1 MWKPSTVTLAVWIA
15 LAIACA
21 GHESP
26 RVDVLIRNARVYTVD
41 ESQPWAEAVAIRG
54 DRIVWVGSD
63 ADADEQRGDRTRV
76 IDAEGRL
83 LLPGF
88 IDSHNHIRFGNWPNS
103 LNLQSAAT
111 LEEIQDQIR
120 EFARANPELPWIGGG
135 GWAYTA
141 LPGDGLPRAEYL
153 TGLTD
158 ERPAYFISYDAHTAW
173 LNREAMEAIG
183 LTRGSELA
191 EHEVVVVD
199 ALTGE
204 PTGVVHGVVSLGS
217 ANKVLNRLWEQLPE
231 DDGADESLEASLAQA
246 LGYGITTIVAPQTSV
261 EGLSTFVRAR
271 DSGIL
276 KSRLAVAL
284 FHPIGTTEAELVEFA
299 TARRQFDDDQMRV
312 SAIKL
317 YIDDVI
323 EAHTAA
329 MLEPYSDM
337 PEETGETFY
346 SAVNFNT
353 LVALLD
359 ASGFQIFVH
368 AIGDRGVRVAL
379 DAFEHARHVNGIRD
393 SRHQLVHIEV
403 VSPEDF
409 PRFHELGVVA
419 CMQPRHAMPG
429 GIDQWVKAV
438 GPERVQRALPWRSLH
453 DAGAVL
459 AFSSDWD
466 VTEMDPMIG
475 IYTAVTRKSLDGN
488 PPGGWIPEQTV
499 SLETAIRAYTLD
511 GAYANFAEQNRGSIT
526 VGKYADL
533 VLLSAN
539 LFEIPHQEIL
549 DTKVALTM
557 VGGSV
562 VYRAP

>member
-15 LAIACA
+15 LGIACA
-21 GHESP
+21 GHESA

-41 ESQPWAEAVAIRG
+41 ESQPWAEAIAIRG

-63 ADADEQRGDRTRV
+63 ADADQQRGDRTRV

-88 IDSHNHIRFGNWPNS
+88 IDSHNHIRSGNWPNS

-111 LEEIQDQIR
+111 LEEIQDLIR

-135 GWAYTA
+135 GWTYTA

-158 ERPAYFISYDAHTAW
+158 GRPAYFISYDAHTAW

-191 EHEVVVVD
+191 KQEVVVVD
-199 ALTGE
+199 SLTRE

-271 DSGIL
+271 DLGIL
-276 KSRLAVAL
+276 KSRLVVAL
-284 FHPIGTTEAELVEFA
+284 FHPIGTSEAALVEFE
-299 TARRQFDDDQMRV
+299 TARRHFDDDQMRV

-329 MLEPYSDM
+329 MLEPYSDL
-337 PEETGETFY
+337 PEEAGDTFY
-346 SAVNFNT
+346 SAVDFNA
-353 LVALLD
+353 LVARLD

-403 VSPEDF
+403 VSPEDM

-429 GIDQWVKAV
+429 GIGQWVKAV
-438 GPERVQRALPWRSLH
+438 GPERVERALPWRSLH

-466 VTEMDPMIG
+466 VTEMDPLVG
-475 IYTAVTRKSLDGN
+475 IYTAVTRQSLDGN

-499 SLETAIRAYTLD
+499 SLEIAIRAYTQN
-511 GAYANFAEQNRGSIT
+511 GAYANFADSNRGSIT

-533 VLLSAN
+533 VLLSAD
-539 LFEIPHQEIL
+539 LFEIPHREIL
-549 DTKVALTM
+549 NTEVVLTM

-562 VYRAP
+562 VYRAR

>member
-15 LAIACA
+15 LGIACA
-21 GHESP
+21 SHESP

-63 ADADEQRGDRTRV
+63 ADADQQRGDRTRV

-88 IDSHNHIRFGNWPNS
+88 IDSHNHIRSGNWPNS

-299 TARRQFDDDQMRV
+299 TARRHFDDDQMRV

-346 SAVNFNT
+346 SAVDFNP
-353 LVALLD
+353 LVARLD

-403 VSPEDF
+403 VSPEDM

-429 GIDQWVKAV
+429 GIGQWVKAV

-475 IYTAVTRKSLDGN
+475 IYTAVTRQSLDGN

-499 SLETAIRAYTLD
+499 SLETAIRAYTLN

-549 DTKVALTM
+549 DTKVVLTM

>member
-1 MWKPSTVTLAVWIA
+1 MRKPSTATLAIWIA
-15 LAIACA
+15 LGIACA
-21 GHESP
+21 NHQSS
-26 RVDVLIRNARVYTVD
+26 RVDILIRNARVYTVND
-41 ESQPWAEAVAIRG
+41 LQPWAEAVAIRG

-63 ADADEQRGDRTRV
+63 AEADQQHGDRTRV

-88 IDSHNHIRFGNWPNS
+88 IDSHNHIRSGNWPNS
-103 LNLQSAAT
+103 LNLQGAAT
-111 LEEIQDQIR
+111 LEEIQDLIR

-191 EHEVVVVD
+191 KQDVVVVD
-199 ALTGE
+199 SLTGE

-261 EGLSTFVRAR
+261 DGLSTFVQAR

-276 KSRLAVAL
+276 KSRLEIAL
-284 FHPIGTTEAELVEFA
+284 FHPIGTTEADLVEFA
-299 TARRQFDDDQMRV
+299 KARQQFDDDQMRV

-337 PEETGETFY
+337 PEEIGKTFY
-346 SAVNFNT
+346 SVVDFNA
-353 LVALLD
+353 LVARLD
-359 ASGFQIFVH
+359 AAGYQLFVH
-368 AIGDRGVRVAL
+368 AIGDRGIQVAL
-379 DAFEHARHVNGIRD
+379 DAFEHAHHVNGKRD
-393 SRHQLVHIEV
+393 SRHQLVHVEV
-403 VSPEDF
+403 VSAEDI

-429 GIDQWVKAV
+429 GIGQWVKAV

-475 IYTAVTRKSLDGN
+475 IYTAVTRKALDGS

-511 GAYANFAEQNRGSIT
+511 GAYANFADQNRGSVA

-533 VLLSAN
+533 VLLSAD

-549 DTKVALTM
+549 DTKVVLTM